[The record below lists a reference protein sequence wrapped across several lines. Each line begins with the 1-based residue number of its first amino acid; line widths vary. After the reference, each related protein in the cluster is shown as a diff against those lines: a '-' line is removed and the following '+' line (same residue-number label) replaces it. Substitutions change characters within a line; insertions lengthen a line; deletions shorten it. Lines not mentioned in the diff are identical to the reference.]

1 MPQARN
7 SAQKRRF
14 KQSSLCMTFYKC
26 CPRKRNTKILEGVLS
41 SLAHTLADCKTFDR
55 PDKSK
60 EAEVHFL
67 ENAGFLIVRKY
78 KSHKYLDI
86 RIQYIQK
93 GCHEFGFA
101 TAITGGYSVR
111 LS

>member
-1 MPQARN
+1 V
-7 SAQKRRF
+7 KR
-14 KQSSLCMTFYKC
+14 K
-26 CPRKRNTKILEGVLS
+26 KISKGGLS
-41 SLAHTLADCKTFDR
+41 SHAHTLADCKILDR

-86 RIQYIQK
+86 RIQDIQK
-93 GCHEFGFA
+93 
-101 TAITGGYSVR
+101 R
-111 LS
+111 LAQT